1 MARVLLVDDEP
12 DIQLIGQT
20 TLELIGG
27 YEVLLAGTGEEA
39 LAIAAENAVD
49 AVLLDYMLPD
59 MDGPA
64 VFKALRLLP
73 RHGATPVIFVTG
85 KSRPE
90 EVARLT
96 AMGAAGV
103 IGKPFDPLTLCA
115 DVVRLAGIA

>member
-1 MARVLLVDDEP
+1 MTCVLLVDDEP

-20 TLELIGG
+20 TLELLGG
-27 YEVLLAGTGEEA
+27 YDVLVAGTGAEA
-39 LAIAAENAVD
+39 LALAAENGVD

-64 VFKALRLLP
+64 VFRALRQLP
-73 RHGATPVIFVTG
+73 GHGATPVIFVTG

-90 EVARLT
+90 EVAQLT
-96 AMGAAGV
+96 ALGAVGV
-103 IGKPFDPLTLCA
+103 IGKPFDPMTLCA